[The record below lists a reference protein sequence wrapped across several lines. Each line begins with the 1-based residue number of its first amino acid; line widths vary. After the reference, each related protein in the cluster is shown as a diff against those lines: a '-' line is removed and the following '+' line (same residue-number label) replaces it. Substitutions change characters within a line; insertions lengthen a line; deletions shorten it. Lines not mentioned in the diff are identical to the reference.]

1 MREAF
6 MIACPCGSGRFEISC
21 CDPYLAGKPA
31 PTAESLMRSRY
42 TAFTRGDLDHIERTC
57 AGEARLA
64 FHRASLA
71 LSIAKTEWLGLTIE
85 DVRAGGEEDEK
96 GTVRFTVRYR
106 EGGRLF
112 SQTETSEFQ
121 RLADGWRYMRGDVGR
136 ASQPAATASG
146 RNNPCPCGSGKKFKK
161 CCGAG

>member
-1 MREAF
+1 

-121 RLADGWRYMRGDVGR
+121 KLADGWRYMRGDVGR

-146 RNNPCPCGSGKKFKK
+146 RNDPCPCGSGKKFKK

>member
-1 MREAF
+1 

-146 RNNPCPCGSGKKFKK
+146 RNDPCPCGSGKKFKK